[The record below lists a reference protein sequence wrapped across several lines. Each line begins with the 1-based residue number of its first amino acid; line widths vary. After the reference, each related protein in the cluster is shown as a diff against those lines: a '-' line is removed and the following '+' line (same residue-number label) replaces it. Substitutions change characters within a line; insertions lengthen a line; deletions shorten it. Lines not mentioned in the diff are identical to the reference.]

1 MLSIMPFVPCLKD
14 SNVGTNESNNLIGLS
29 VLFHPYNV
37 PLTLSNL
44 SFINTLSDDESYVN
58 VYLFI
63 YFIIIKLILTNY
75 RR

>member
-1 MLSIMPFVPCLKD
+1 MLILSMIPFVPCLTN
-14 SNVGTNESNNLIGLS
+14 SNVGTNESNNLIELS

-44 SFINTLSDDESYVN
+44 SFINTLSADESYVN

-63 YFIIIKLILTNY
+63 SL
-75 RR
+75 